1 MRLKVSKNIQTNK
14 QLGSSRP
21 GKFKSK
27 IRRNPRLCQWRP
39 LKDFLCVLP
48 LTIIREGEGW
58 AISWV
63 RGGGDGPRGGA
74 GGGGLI
80 APRI

>member
-63 RGGGDGPRGGA
+63 RGGGVGGPRGG
-74 GGGGLI
+74 GGGGDKT
-80 APRI
+80 A